1 MYYVRGAATD
11 CNFAMSLLLRCLPM
25 TRLAVGDEAPDF
37 TLPDQDG
44 ADVRLDDFKGRKVL
58 VYFYPKADTPG
69 CTAQACAI
77 RDRQAEFDDAGAVVL
92 GISPDPVARL
102 RKFADKYGLPFT
114 LLSDEDHSVAEAYG
128 TWVHKPARGY
138 MKARMGIERSTFV
151 VGPEGRLE
159 RVLRKVRAQG
169 HDELVLSALAA

>member
-1 MYYVRGAATD
+1 MIEEGA
-11 CNFAMSLLLRCLPM
+11 
-25 TRLAVGDEAPDF
+25 EAPDF
-37 TLPDQDG
+37 ELPDQDG
-44 ADVRLDDFKGRKVL
+44 EPVRLSSLRGRRVVL
-58 VYFYPKADTPG
+58 YFYPKADTAG

-92 GISPDPVARL
+92 GVSPDPVPRL

-114 LLSDEDHSVAEAYG
+114 LLSDEDHAVAEAYG

-151 VGPEGRLE
+151 IDADGRVE
-159 RVLRKVRAQG
+159 RVLRKVKAQG
-169 HDELVLSALAA
+169 HDELVLSGLAAA

>member
-1 MYYVRGAATD
+1 VNEGDPAPE
-11 CNFAMSLLLRCLPM
+11 FELPN
-25 TRLAVGDEAPDF
+25 
-37 TLPDQDG
+37 QDG
-44 ADVRLDDFKGRKVL
+44 EPVRLSSLRGKTVV

-77 RDRQAEFDDAGAVVL
+77 RDRQSEFDDAEAMVI
-92 GISPDPVARL
+92 GISPDPVPRL

-128 TWVHKPARGY
+128 VWVHKPARGY

-151 VGPEGRLE
+151 VGPDGKLE
-159 RVLRKVRAQG
+159 RVLRKVKAQG
-169 HDELVLSALAA
+169 HDELVLAGLAAA

>member
-1 MYYVRGAATD
+1 MIE
-11 CNFAMSLLLRCLPM
+11 P
-25 TRLAVGDEAPDF
+25 GDAAPDF
-37 TLPDQDG
+37 ELPNQDG
-44 ADVRLDDFKGRKVL
+44 VPVRLSSLRGQTVV

-77 RDRQAEFDDAGAVVL
+77 RDRDAEFREAGAMVL
-92 GISPDPVARL
+92 GISPDPVPRL

-114 LLSDEDHSVAEAYG
+114 LLSDEDHAVAEAYG

-151 VGPEGRLE
+151 VSPDGKLE
-159 RVLRKVRAQG
+159 RVLRKVKAQG
-169 HDELVLSALAA
+169 HDELVLDALAAA

>member
-1 MYYVRGAATD
+1 M
-11 CNFAMSLLLRCLPM
+11 
-25 TRLAVGDEAPDF
+25 LAPGDPAPGF
-37 TLPDQDG
+37 ELSDQDG
-44 ADVRLDDFKGRKVL
+44 RLVQLSDFRGRRVVL
-58 VYFYPKADTPG
+58 FFYPKADTPG
-69 CTAQACAI
+69 CTTQACAI
-77 RDRQAEFDDAGAVVL
+77 RDRQSEFDDAGAVVL

-151 VGPEGRLE
+151 IGPDGRIE

-169 HDELVLSALAA
+169 HDELVLSGLAA